1 MSIAWNSLLAWA
13 REEVAETVRSLPEDL
28 RPSAEQLPV
37 IYEPHPNQALLDDG
51 WEPDLLGLFDG
62 DPVDVGLGEI
72 APRPT
77 RVFLFLE
84 NLWDFAE
91 EDEEIYR
98 EEVRITYLHE
108 LGHFLGLDEE
118 ELEDRGLL

>member
-1 MSIAWNSLLAWA
+1 MPIAWNSLLIWA
-13 REEVAETVRSLPEDL
+13 RDEVIATVRSLPDDL

-37 IYEPHPNQALLDDG
+37 IYEPHPNQALIDDG
-51 WEPDLLGLFDG
+51 WERDLLGLFDG
-62 DPVDVGLGEI
+62 DPIDVGLGEVT
-72 APRPT
+72 PRPT

-108 LGHFLGLDEE
+108 LGHYLGLDEA